1 MLCLF
6 ILLNLTGEK
15 DEFVQVG
22 PKKFLFPGTF
32 KKHADHFYNFKARAD
47 DIWIATYPR
56 SGTTWT
62 QELTWMIA
70 NDLDYD
76 GAQRDFLTKRSPF
89 FEYGIFVWFLFTISF
104 AFQFFFCSKEHLSCA

>member
-1 MLCLF
+1 MLF
-6 ILLNLTGEK
+6 FRNLAGEK
-15 DEFVQVG
+15 DGFVQVG

-89 FEYGIFVWFLFTISF
+89 FEYDIFAWLFNHDFTRCPFVFKHSN
-104 AFQFFFCSKEHLSCA
+104 QNM

>member
-1 MLCLF
+1 M
-6 ILLNLTGEK
+6 
-15 DEFVQVG
+15 G
-22 PKKFLFPGTF
+22 PKKYIFPGTF
-32 KKHADHFYNFKARAD
+32 KKHAEHFYNFKARAD

-89 FEYGIFVWFLFTISF
+89 FE
-104 AFQFFFCSKEHLSCA
+104 

>member
-1 MLCLF
+1 MHSWLWFFPLFLPLF
-6 ILLNLTGEK
+6 IRKYNFCYTHFVCFHIFRLAGEK
-15 DEFVQVG
+15 DGFVQVG
-22 PKKFLFPGTF
+22 PKKYLFPGTF
-32 KKHADHFYNFKARAD
+32 KKHAEHFYNFKARAD

-89 FEYGIFVWFLFTISF
+89 FE
-104 AFQFFFCSKEHLSCA
+104 

>member
-1 MLCLF
+1 MLF
-6 ILLNLTGEK
+6 FRNLAGEK
-15 DEFVQVG
+15 DGFVQVG

-89 FEYGIFVWFLFTISF
+89 FE
-104 AFQFFFCSKEHLSCA
+104 